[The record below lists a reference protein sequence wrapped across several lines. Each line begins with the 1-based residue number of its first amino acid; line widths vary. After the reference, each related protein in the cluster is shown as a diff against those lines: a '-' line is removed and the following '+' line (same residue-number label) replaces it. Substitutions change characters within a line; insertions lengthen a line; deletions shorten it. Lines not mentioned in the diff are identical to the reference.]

1 MLIFNIFILHIQHF
15 KNNFIKVS
23 DPLAH
28 YYSQQGEKIS
38 LTVANNSSKDGQF
51 FVFYLF
57 FLHNGNFCLHH
68 QIKPMKPKCYR
79 FNSFRSQM
87 FTLTITKIYIRWTKH
102 NLLICYNSAP
112 IQLMHF
118 RPTIGKNWSE
128 YQICCCRRA

>member
-51 FVFYLF
+51 FVFLF
-57 FLHNGNFCLHH
+57 IFSPQWELLFASSNQANETE
-68 QIKPMKPKCYR
+68 M

-102 NLLICYNSAP
+102 NLLICYNSTP